1 MFNHFGKFFCWLL
14 VFTLVFSLSNQKKL
28 IAQTQTV
35 SVGIRLQKSINFY
48 LENGFSVYYDSDK
61 ILSDK
66 VLFGFHYVSSR
77 LGSAINSNAIKQDR
91 LFLSTHYIIRPKKKL
106 NILTGIDL
114 GYFHADYEEP
124 IFDDLQNQSFLF
136 ALEAGIRYN
145 IIKRI
150 SINSTLGYNLITGDG
165 TDGAGTL
172 YPLYFQISVLGNF
185 QK

>member
-1 MFNHFGKFFCWLL
+1 MFNSISKYICWLFVL
-14 VFTLVFSLSNQKKL
+14 VLLFYLPGQKKL

-48 LENGFSVYYDSDK
+48 LENGFSVYYNSDK

-91 LFLSTHYIIRPKKKL
+91 LFLTTHYIVRPQKKL
-106 NILTGIDL
+106 NVLFGIAP
-114 GYFHADYEEP
+114 GYFYADYEDP
-124 IFDDLQNQSFLF
+124 VFDDLQNQSFLF
-136 ALEAGIRYN
+136 ALETGIRYN

-150 SINSTLGYNLITGDG
+150 SINSTLGYNFITGDG
-165 TDGAGTL
+165 TNGAGTL
-172 YPLYFQISVLGNF
+172 YPMYFQISVLCNF

>member
-1 MFNHFGKFFCWLL
+1 MFNSLRKFFCRLF
-14 VFTLVFSLSNQKKL
+14 VFVLVFSFTSQKKI
-28 IAQTQTV
+28 IAQTQTI

-48 LENGFSVYYDSDK
+48 LENGFSVYYNSDK

-66 VLFGFHYVSSR
+66 ILFGFHYVSSR

-91 LFLSTHYIIRPKKKL
+91 LFLSTHYMIRPKKKL

-124 IFDDLQNQSFLF
+124 VFEDLQNQSLLL

-145 IIKRI
+145 IIKRL
-150 SINSTLGYNLITGDG
+150 SVNSTLGYNLITGDG
-165 TDGAGTL
+165 TNGAGTL
-172 YPLYFQISVLGNF
+172 YPMYFQISLLCNF

>member
-1 MFNHFGKFFCWLL
+1 MLNYYCKLFRWLF
-14 VFTLVFSLSNQKKL
+14 VFVLVFSLSCQKTI

-35 SVGIRLQKSINFY
+35 SVGIRMQKSINFY

-61 ILSDK
+61 ILFDK

-91 LFLSTHYIIRPKKKL
+91 LFLSIHYIIRPEKKL

-124 IFDDLQNQSFLF
+124 VFDDLQNQSFLF

-165 TDGAGTL
+165 KNGAGTL
-172 YPLYFQISVLGNF
+172 YPMYFQISVLCNF

>member
-1 MFNHFGKFFCWLL
+1 MFNSLIKFSCRIF
-14 VFTLVFSLSNQKKL
+14 VIVLVFSLSSQKNTN
-28 IAQTQTV
+28 AQSQTI

-48 LENGFSVYYDSDK
+48 LENGFSVYYNSDK

-66 VLFGFHYVSSR
+66 ILFGIHYVSSR

-91 LFLSTHYIIRPKKKL
+91 FFFNAFYIMRSKKKL

-124 IFDDLQNQSFLF
+124 VFDDLQNQSLLL

-145 IIKRI
+145 IIKRL
-150 SINSTLGYNLITGDG
+150 SVNSTLGYNFITGDG

-172 YPLYFQISVLGNF
+172 YPMYFQISLLCNF